1 MAEGNSNALKGTNRL
16 NGYYNRI
23 DGERACF
30 FYNENA
36 VVNDKRVLICQTQ
49 FFSTAKVWIRPQI
62 VQDTF
67 RPRSLT
73 SKKTTRS
80 ITCGWLRN
88 KGAKHTQEDGRQRE
102 KKMTR
107 FVFLR
112 SRSSTQIPYTFEQHC
127 MMKVY
132 ISLFVKQMAAIRPGT
147 ASCFFSSSYLLT
159 RKTAEGRRLVPSSS
173 CLFCTP
179 SASSIFKKATTV

>member
-1 MAEGNSNALKGTNRL
+1 MKKKKASYHLTSYIFSTPRFLESSFLPPLLCVINVLTIPHLMRRTTEQIIHTHTKKNKAKKSRSPTDRGVAEGNSNALKGTNRL

-23 DGERACF
+23 DGEREPV

-73 SKKTTRS
+73 SKKRTRS
-80 ITCGWLRN
+80 ITCG
-88 KGAKHTQEDGRQRE
+88 
-102 KKMTR
+102 
-107 FVFLR
+107 
-112 SRSSTQIPYTFEQHC
+112 
-127 MMKVY
+127 
-132 ISLFVKQMAAIRPGT
+132 
-147 ASCFFSSSYLLT
+147 
-159 RKTAEGRRLVPSSS
+159 
-173 CLFCTP
+173 
-179 SASSIFKKATTV
+179 